1 MWFCAGTN
9 NEILR
14 KCPTDHSKYFGI
26 GGTILFTALMATM
39 SGGYAF
45 YKAFENAN
53 VAIFFGLFWGAM
65 IFNLDRYIVN
75 TIYTDGTVK
84 ITKGELLAGLPRII
98 IAIFLG
104 IVISLPLELKLF
116 EDEIKMELEIMK
128 NEKIMELNT
137 AVDSSF
143 SDLIPLSNQRVNLRN
158 EISKKENEV
167 RLLYEDYLKEG
178 SVGADGRPNGKGP
191 FYEIK
196 KARHDKVETELYL
209 IKTKYEKEIEFID
222 SKIEVINSKMATTGI
237 NPTDVNK
244 AFNGLSA
251 SMEAF
256 SNIKEDKFSMR
267 IASFFIM
274 MLLIIIEISPVLF
287 KLMTESGPYDDML
300 KTIKHEV
307 HVREKQLISDLNDE
321 INTNIKI
328 STEKNQNK
336 LNAEIKANE
345 ELLIAI
351 ALAQAEIAK
360 TAVERWKKAELL
372 KVKADPGCYIKS
384 NQIEKNG

>member
-1 MWFCAGTN
+1 
-9 NEILR
+9 
-14 KCPTDHSKYFGI
+14 
-26 GGTILFTALMATM
+26 
-39 SGGYAF
+39 
-45 YKAFENAN
+45 
-53 VAIFFGLFWGAM
+53 
-65 IFNLDRYIVN
+65 
-75 TIYTDGTVK
+75 
-84 ITKGELLAGLPRII
+84 
-98 IAIFLG
+98 
-104 IVISLPLELKLF
+104 
-116 EDEIKMELEIMK
+116 
-128 NEKIMELNT
+128 
-137 AVDSSF
+137 
-143 SDLIPLSNQRVNLRN
+143 
-158 EISKKENEV
+158 
-167 RLLYEDYLKEG
+167 
-178 SVGADGRPNGKGP
+178 
-191 FYEIK
+191 
-196 KARHDKVETELYL
+196 
-209 IKTKYEKEIEFID
+209 
-222 SKIEVINSKMATTGI
+222 MATTGI